1 LAHFVHMF
9 RVKICGITSPEDA
22 RLAADAGA
30 DAIGINFYQGSPRVC
45 SPSAAKAIAQALPA
59 GICKV
64 GVFVNASADE
74 IRAVAEQVGLDLIQV
89 HGDEPPEFLAQLKP
103 LPVMRAARI
112 TDDLSGVEAYLVECH
127 RLLAVPRLLLVD
139 RLHDSAFGGT
149 GEQADWYAIAAQRS
163 KLQGMPLVLAGGLK
177 PDNVASA
184 IRKVHP
190 WGVDTASG
198 VEQSPGRKS
207 PELVHAFV
215 REAKAALGA
224 VSRP

>member
-1 LAHFVHMF
+1 MF

-30 DAIGINFYQGSPRVC
+30 DAIGINFYEASPRAC
-45 SPSAAKAIAQALPA
+45 SPSAAKAIAEALPA
-59 GICKV
+59 DICKV

-74 IRAVAEQVGLDLIQV
+74 IRAVAEQVGLDLVQL
-89 HGDEPPEFLAQLKP
+89 HGDEPPEFLARLKP
-103 LPVMRAARI
+103 LPIMRAARI
-112 TDDLSGVEAYLVECH
+112 TDDLSSVEAYLVECH
-127 RLLAVPRLLLVD
+127 RLLAVPRMLLVD
-139 RLHDSAFGGT
+139 RLHDNAFGGT
-149 GEQADWYAIAAQRS
+149 GQQTDWCAIAAQRS

-184 IRKVHP
+184 IRKVRP
-190 WGVDTASG
+190 WGVDSASG

-215 REAKAALGA
+215 REAKAALDA
-224 VSRP
+224 VSRLSER